1 MSKIKII
8 TILLYALLIIGECL
22 VFRKDFQSIYY
33 NALMKGKMKQA
44 NAKAGKKQGNEA
56 LTKLN
61 TMLQVVFNSDS
72 EGIALTFLM
81 VSAGLATISLAIVGS
96 IYSLRVGIIA
106 FFGIGC
112 LPFLLVR
119 LKMQNFQV
127 ELSKEG
133 EDLISSLLGNY
144 LLNYQNI
151 RAAIEGTARELDGAP
166 NSKRML
172 YNLARSLTKANTTE
186 EVDYAI
192 EKFRYSLSTS
202 WGDILAN
209 NIRFAYV
216 DGIKI
221 TDALRDLS
229 DGISKARKS
238 YEQNKRENNESNI
251 MIKVIFPLTVLA
263 IPIGAVKLFD
273 FTFKK
278 FFEYQFGTEIGMM
291 WSLLLIVGYVICVI
305 ITSVLTH
312 QKMDI

>member
-1 MSKIKII
+1 MPKVKVI
-8 TILLYALLIIGECL
+8 TIFLYALLILGECI

-33 NALMKGKMKQA
+33 NALMKSKMKQA
-44 NAKAGKKQGNEA
+44 NAKAGRKKGSEA
-56 LTKLN
+56 LSELN
-61 TMLQVVFNSDS
+61 TMLQVVFNTES

-81 VSAGLATISLAIVGS
+81 VSGGLALLSLAIVGS
-96 IYSLRVGIIA
+96 LYSIKVGVIA
-106 FFGIGC
+106 FIGIGI
-112 LPFLLVR
+112 LPFLLVKLR
-119 LKMQNFQV
+119 MQNFQV

-133 EDLISSLLGNY
+133 EDLISALLGNY

-151 RAAIEGTARELDGAP
+151 RVAIEETARELDGAP
-166 NSKRML
+166 RSKRML
-172 YNLARSLTKANTTE
+172 YNLARSLTRANTNDE
-186 EVDYAI
+186 AEYAI

-216 DGIKI
+216 DGITI

-251 MIKVIFPLTVLA
+251 MIRIIFPLTVLA
-263 IPIGAVKLFD
+263 VPVGAIKLFD
-273 FTFKK
+273 FTLAK
-278 FFEYQFGTEIGMM
+278 FVEYQFGTEIGMM
-291 WSLLLIVGYVICVI
+291 WALLLLVGYLICAI